1 MAPLLDD
8 SFSPFL
14 IDAAGVRGALARL
27 DVSYREVLSR
37 HAYPPLLQRLLGELL
52 AASVLLA
59 GSLKFNGSLVLQLQ
73 GDGVLRLLVVECNR
87 ELGLRAMAQWQ
98 GDVPETSELRALA
111 GNGRFVIT
119 LDAKDGGELH
129 QGIVPLEAGS
139 VAELLEQY
147 LARSEQIA
155 SRFWLT
161 AAD

>member
-87 ELGLRAMAQWQ
+87 ELGLHRMERSGA
-98 GDVPETSELRALA
+98 VVTSVETALFELLRAA
-111 GNGRFVIT
+111 GTPEFKEIQALV
-119 LDAKDGGELH
+119 K
-129 QGIVPLEAGS
+129 
-139 VAELLEQY
+139 
-147 LARSEQIA
+147 
-155 SRFWLT
+155 
-161 AAD
+161 